1 MLKIIMHAF
10 VEENKE
16 NAVVEIVYASENEV
30 AISNKMENLINQFPN
45 DFLAIYDLPLDTD
58 LTQLGHYPSVAIGK
72 EDFL

>member
-1 MLKIIMHAF
+1 MLKIIVHAF

-45 DFLAIYDLPLDTD
+45 DFLAI
-58 LTQLGHYPSVAIGK
+58 
-72 EDFL
+72 